1 MQSIAPNH
9 PSESTMTVTLE
20 RITIDSS
27 RPFDEV
33 LDRIYDGI
41 SRPDLSREAAAW
53 AAAPTYAEFETLVAQ
68 AVGPAGL
75 MQFLRLDL
83 DTALRKILDITPHRI
98 VRIIAGNPVTMSRM
112 TRSLPHAGSYAPV
125 TLLVWQ
131 DGDVVRL
138 AYDTMQSLL
147 RPYSDQEALAVA
159 RELDNEVL
167 DLLRAAA

>member
-1 MQSIAPNH
+1 
-9 PSESTMTVTLE
+9 MTVRLE
-20 RITIDSS
+20 RVTLQSS

-41 SRPDLSREAAAW
+41 SRPDLAAAQTW
-53 AAAPTYAEFETLVAQ
+53 AAASTYEEFERLVAL
-68 AVGPAGL
+68 AAGPAGL

-83 DTALRKILDITPHRI
+83 DTALQKIPDITPHRI

-125 TLLVWQ
+125 TLLIWQ

-147 RPYSDQEALAVA
+147 SSYGDQEALAVA
-159 RELDNEVL
+159 RELDDEVL
-167 DLLRAAA
+167 GLLRAAA